1 MKFTRKDLAKII
13 GLNPGNKV
21 KFNNGEIAK
30 VTEDYELDF
39 YPLKASLSAI
49 IDEEIEISLKEEEE
63 NK

>member
-13 GLNPGNKV
+13 GLNPGDKV
-21 KFNNGEIAK
+21 KFSNGEIAK
-30 VTEDYELDF
+30 VTKDYELDF

-49 IDEEIEISLKEEEE
+49 IDKEIEISPKEEE